1 MGGNIPATIIRVSCL
16 LDSGKSAESIQALSL
31 VDDLEIP
38 ESEWTPNVTSSMPAV
53 DVSKEPGQWSVVY
66 ENLAGKHN
74 INVQEEDAGEL
85 ICFLSISNMII
96 HMWHP
101 FYN

>member
-1 MGGNIPATIIRVSCL
+1 MGGDIPATIIRVSYL
-16 LDSGKSAESIQALSL
+16 LDSSESTKSIRALGL

-38 ESEWTPNVTSSMPAV
+38 ESEWAPNVAGSMPAV
-53 DVSKEPGQWSVVY
+53 DVSKEPGQWWVVY

-74 INVQEEDAGEL
+74 INVQEEDAGES
-85 ICFLSISNMII
+85 IFFLSISYMII
-96 HMWHP
+96 HMWYP